1 MEGWGYLHM
10 ISLRSALVAGLGMA
24 AIGLACVQP
33 AAAQYY
39 GGPGYDRSYERR
51 GDGYDRR
58 DYGRSDDRGGWR
70 DDRRGYGR
78 DDGRGDW
85 RNDRRSGVDGGRRQ
99 QDPMAGMSLD
109 ERKRAIKNEREAQ
122 KKAIKRGIFIQ

>member
-1 MEGWGYLHM
+1 
-10 ISLRSALVAGLGMA
+10 MA
-24 AIGLACVQP
+24 RRNGKVRAILCNEICP
-33 AAAQYY
+33 E
-39 GGPGYDRSYERR
+39 DRS
-51 GDGYDRR
+51 
-58 DYGRSDDRGGWR
+58 GWR

-78 DDGRGDW
+78 DDTRGDW